1 MIILDIETTG
11 LDPSKHHILE
21 VAALRVDNE
30 LNVLEEFQRV
40 LELPLTRLSDVAPV
54 ALKMHINNGLLLEC
68 AEHGIDI
75 GLADHDLMQLFDRD
89 GAKPYLAGDSI
100 HFDRKFLDAHMH
112 WCPKQLHYRMVDTS
126 SFMVAFDAWG
136 VPSAPRPAEPAHRA
150 LADCYGS
157 LEKLRFYRNQA
168 RAGL

>member
-40 LELPLTRLSDVAPV
+40 LALPRTRLSDVAPV
-54 ALKMHINNGLLLEC
+54 VLRMHIDNGLLLEC
-68 AEHGIDI
+68 ADRGIHISD
-75 GLADHDLMQLFDRD
+75 ADYALMQFFERD
-89 GAKPYLAGDSI
+89 GDKPYLAGDSI

-112 WCPKQLHYRMVDTS
+112 WCPKRLHYRMVDTS

-136 VPSAPRPAEPAHRA
+136 VLSAPRPVEPAHRA
-150 LADCYGS
+150 LADCYVS